1 MDPISPFFLGFSIFT
16 SAVMATYLLRHLF
29 FTIFTLA
36 HRKPRNHKRALKW
49 RPKVTI
55 LVPAHNEEKVI
66 GQLLKYLTKLRY
78 KPYDIVVIDDAS
90 KDRTGEIAERISA
103 KTQIPHIHI
112 VHRIHGGNGKSLA
125 LNDAL
130 AYARGE
136 ILIFFD
142 ADYIP
147 KRYLIQHLLRG
158 FSRSD
163 VAAVQGYIE
172 VRNHSRALISK
183 VVRLER
189 LAGYRISQYARN
201 ELFLMPQLGGTVMAV
216 RRRALED
223 LNGFN
228 DKALAEDTDLTL
240 RLTLQGYRVNYVLDA
255 RSSEEAVESIRAYWR
270 QRHRWAFGH
279 MQCALKYSSKI
290 LRSPLRLKVKL
301 DALLCLGVYFVPLFV
316 GLSWILSGLGVI
328 MGFPLPLWTLSLS
341 ALSIFSAVGNFA
353 PIFEIVVGAVL
364 DRVPRALLWLPLIPL
379 MYGVNVIICANALL
393 DLALGK
399 PASWSHTPHNGS
411 SHLPLFS
418 VNMTQP
424 FPRRIHPSMYAA
436 GQDLLVS
443 DVRKHAPSHSAGC
456 PGAGLNHGF
465 GTA

>member
-1 MDPISPFFLGFSIFT
+1 MAPLPLFFYILSLMV
-16 SAVMATYLLRHLF
+16 SAVMATYLLRHLL

-36 HRKPRNHKRALKW
+36 QGKPRNHKRALKW

-55 LVPAHNEEKVI
+55 LIPAHNEEKVI
-66 GQLLKYLTKLRY
+66 GQLLKYLTKLKY
-78 KPYDIVVIDDAS
+78 KPYDVVLVNDAS
-90 KDRTGEIAERISA
+90 TDRTGEIAQRISA
-103 KTQIPHIHI
+103 KTQSPHIHI
-112 VHRIHGGNGKSLA
+112 VSRQQGGNGKSLA

-158 FSRSD
+158 FNRPD
-163 VAAVQGYIE
+163 VAAVQGYIS
-172 VRNHSRALISK
+172 VRNHSSSLISK

-189 LAGYRISQYARN
+189 LAGYRISQFARN
-201 ELFLMPQLGGTVMAV
+201 ELFLMPQLAGTVMAV

-228 DKALAEDTDLTL
+228 DTLAEDTDLTL

-255 RSSEEAVESIRAYWR
+255 SSSEEAVESVRTYFQ
-270 QRHRWAFGH
+270 QRHRWALGH
-279 MQCALKYSSKI
+279 MQCALRYSGKI

-301 DALLCLGVYFVPLFV
+301 DALLCLGVYFVPLLV

-328 MGFPLPLWTLSLS
+328 IGFPLPTWTLSLS

-353 PIFEIVVGAVL
+353 PVFEIIAGAVL
-364 DRVPRALLWLPLIPL
+364 ERVPRSLLWLPLIPL
-379 MYGVNVIICANALL
+379 MYGVNVIICAKALL
-393 DLALGK
+393 DLALHK
-399 PASWSHTPHNGS
+399 PNCWNHTRHNGS

-418 VNMTQP
+418 VNMT
-424 FPRRIHPSMYAA
+424 
-436 GQDLLVS
+436 
-443 DVRKHAPSHSAGC
+443 
-456 PGAGLNHGF
+456 
-465 GTA
+465 